1 VNWKHPVNA
10 QNCDLFSHFFRSLH
24 HKNLIQLLGVVI
36 PPAMSNEP
44 IYVVLEFMTK
54 GALLEYLRSRGRS
67 LVSSADLLKF
77 AK

>member
-1 VNWKHPVNA
+1 
-10 QNCDLFSHFFRSLH
+10 
-24 HKNLIQLLGVVI
+24 
-36 PPAMSNEP
+36 MSNEP